1 MAERKKFPGLL
12 YDKSTGWW
20 FSNVKDPS
28 KKCGRTKYMWAKD
41 KDKAEKVYLEN
52 IKRIVAE
59 HAIKKPVIE
68 PIDDAR
74 SWPLIEMAARYY
86 DVKKADGCSPLFL
99 NAVRKHLQRFLDWL
113 KSKGFDICKNTAE
126 DLTSALL
133 SGYRQSLAEDTCIA
147 RKTANHYIDYIR
159 MLLLWG
165 ARVHDI
171 HHPPLGSIQQF
182 SSRRKAKLGHGRKQ
196 DRTPFTWE
204 QLEKLLL
211 AADVTDAALLMLAL
225 NCGFGN
231 SDIGKLKLCDVD
243 LENSTVS
250 HPRPKTGVH
259 RDFVLWPETVSILKA
274 YLDGHRGRPL
284 CKEAEQLFFVSRK
297 GQPLSWHR
305 LNGEGKLARSDA
317 VKSRF
322 DRLSDRAGV
331 KRKYGVGFYILRH
344 TYATLI
350 GEKSNDFREVQ
361 AALGQLTIQ
370 QQEAYR
376 HDRKIKAFNAQQ
388 RLRNEMKVSSIPR
401 ILQDKL
407 SAVAASE
414 LSSVEGYSVS

>member
-1 MAERKKFPGLL
+1 
-12 YDKSTGWW
+12 
-20 FSNVKDPS
+20 
-28 KKCGRTKYMWAKD
+28 MWAKD
-41 KDKAEKVYLEN
+41 QHKAQRLYLEQ
-52 IKRIVAE
+52 IERIVVE
-59 HAIKKPVIE
+59 HAVRKPNIE
-68 PIDDAR
+68 PIEDAR

-86 DVKKADGCSPLFL
+86 DVKKADGCSALFL

-113 KSKGFDICKNTAE
+113 KSKGFDVCKSTSE

-133 SGYRQSLAEDTCIA
+133 GGYRQSLAEDTSIA
-147 RKTANHYIDYIR
+147 RKTANHYIDYVR

-165 ARVHDI
+165 AKVHGI

-182 SSRRKAKLGHGRKQ
+182 SGRRNAKSGHGRKQ
-196 DRTPFTWE
+196 DRTPLTWD
-204 QLEKLLL
+204 QLEKLLS
-211 AADVTDAALLMLAL
+211 AADVTDAALLMLGL

-243 LENSTVS
+243 LDNANVS

-259 RDFVLWPETVSILKA
+259 RDFALWPETVRILKA
-274 YLDGHRGRPL
+274 YLARHRGRPL
-284 CKEAEQLFFVSRK
+284 CPDAEYLFFVSRK

-305 LNGEGKLARSDA
+305 LNGDGKLARSDA
-317 VKSRF
+317 VKNRF
-322 DRLSDRAGV
+322 DRLCKKAGV
-331 KRKYGVGFYILRH
+331 NRKYGVGFYILRH

-350 GEKSNDFREVQ
+350 GENSNDFREVQ

-388 RLRNEMKVSSIPR
+388 RLRSEMKESSIPK
-401 ILQDKL
+401 ILHDKL
-407 SAVAASE
+407 SE
-414 LSSVEGYSVS
+414 YSV

>member
-1 MAERKKFPGLL
+1 MAERKKLPGLL

-20 FSNVKDPS
+20 FSNVKDAS
-28 KKCGRTKYMWAKD
+28 KKCGRTKYMWAND
-41 KDKAEKVYLEN
+41 RYEAQRLYFEQIERV
-52 IKRIVAE
+52 VTE
-59 HAIKKPVIE
+59 HAVKRPIIE
-68 PIDDAR
+68 PIEDAR

-86 DVKKADGCSPLFL
+86 DVKKADGCSALFL
-99 NAVRKHLQRFLDWL
+99 NAIRKHLQRFLDWL

-133 SGYRQSLAEDTCIA
+133 SGYRHSLADDTSIA
-147 RKTANHYIDYIR
+147 RKTANHYIDYVR

-165 ARVHDI
+165 ARVHGI

-196 DRTPFTWE
+196 DRTPLTWD

-211 AADVTDAALLMLAL
+211 AADVTDAALLMLGL

-243 LENSTVS
+243 LENATIS

-259 RDFVLWPETVSILKA
+259 RDFALWPETICILKV
-274 YLDGHRGRPL
+274 YLAGHRGRPL
-284 CKEAEQLFFVSRK
+284 CADAEQLFFVSRR
-297 GQPLSWHR
+297 GQPLSWYR
-305 LNGEGKLARSDA
+305 LNSDGKLARSDA
-317 VKSRF
+317 VKNRF
-322 DRLSDRAGV
+322 DRLCRKAGV

-350 GEKSNDFREVQ
+350 GANSNDFREVQ

-370 QQEAYR
+370 QQETYR

-388 RLRNEMKVSSIPR
+388 RLRCEMKTSSIPK
-401 ILQDKL
+401 ILHDKL
-407 SAVAASE
+407 S
-414 LSSVEGYSVS
+414 GYPV

>member
-1 MAERKKFPGLL
+1 
-12 YDKSTGWW
+12 
-20 FSNVKDPS
+20 
-28 KKCGRTKYMWAKD
+28 
-41 KDKAEKVYLEN
+41 
-52 IKRIVAE
+52 
-59 HAIKKPVIE
+59 
-68 PIDDAR
+68 
-74 SWPLIEMAARYY
+74 MAAHYY
-86 DVKKADGCSPLFL
+86 DVKKADGCSALFL
-99 NAVRKHLQRFLDWL
+99 NAIRKHLQRFLDWL
-113 KSKGFDICKNTAE
+113 KSKGFDVCKNTAE

-133 SGYRQSLAEDTCIA
+133 SGYRQSLAEDASIA
-147 RKTANHYIDYIR
+147 RKTANHYIDHVR

-165 ARVHDI
+165 AKVHGI

-182 SSRRKAKLGHGRKQ
+182 SGRRNAKAGHGRKQ
-196 DRTPFTWE
+196 DRTPLTWD

-211 AADVTDAALLMLAL
+211 AADVTDSALIMLGL

-243 LENSTVS
+243 LENASVS

-259 RDFVLWPETVSILKA
+259 RDFALWPETVHILKA
-274 YLDGHRGRPL
+274 YLAGHRGRPL
-284 CKEAEQLFFVSRK
+284 CSEAEHLFFVSRK

-305 LNGEGKLARSDA
+305 LNGDGKLARSDA
-317 VKSRF
+317 VKNRF
-322 DRLSDRAGV
+322 DRLCKKAGI

-350 GEKSNDFREVQ
+350 GENSNDFREVQ

-388 RLRNEMKVSSIPR
+388 RLRCDMKESSIPK
-401 ILQDKL
+401 ILHDKL
-407 SAVAASE
+407 SV
-414 LSSVEGYSVS
+414 YSA